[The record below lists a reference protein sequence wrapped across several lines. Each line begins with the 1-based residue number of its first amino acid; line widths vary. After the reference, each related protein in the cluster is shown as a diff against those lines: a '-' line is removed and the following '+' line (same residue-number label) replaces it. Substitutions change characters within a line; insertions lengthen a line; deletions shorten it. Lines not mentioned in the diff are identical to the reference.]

1 MMFPNRVFCLC
12 VFLYISLKCGKYAI
26 PVHTAKQKGAH
37 HKLKEVADSCREVI
51 NMKVHG
57 IFSYH
62 WEKKK
67 KKDEIMNFHTR
78 FEGQIV
84 Y

>member
-1 MMFPNRVFCLC
+1 MYV
-12 VFLYISLKCGKYAI
+12 I

>member
-1 MMFPNRVFCLC
+1 MYV
-12 VFLYISLKCGKYAI
+12 I

-62 WEKKK
+62 WGKKK
-67 KKDEIMNFHTR
+67 KKKMK
-78 FEGQIV
+78 
-84 Y
+84 